1 MLYRKMKQRI
11 GMKSLGVKMAVLSS
25 TVRRILPFDDKK

>member
-11 GMKSLGVKMAVLSS
+11 GMESLGAKMAVLSRM
-25 TVRRILPFDDKK
+25 VRRILPFDDKK